1 MLSCFSLPLRR
12 RRGTLR
18 ILPAARSLNILSSW
32 ATACA
37 ILMSFLVCGSLTINA
52 MVKKSSQR
60 SIAHGQY
67 PGKAFKIWLFG
78 RLNVRLDDPSGW
90 IHNKQNALAWRSRNQ
105 KNRNISRKGAKA
117 AQERK
122 FRLVPL
128 AHHFVA

>member
-1 MLSCFSLPLRR
+1 
-12 RRGTLR
+12 
-18 ILPAARSLNILSSW
+18 
-32 ATACA
+32 
-37 ILMSFLVCGSLTINA
+37 

-105 KNRNISRKGAKA
+105 KNRNISRKGRTGKKVSFGALGA
-117 AQERK
+117 P
-122 FRLVPL
+122 FRSLN
-128 AHHFVA
+128 VA